1 MDTQQKRL
9 YQARKKV
16 GLTQK
21 QAADL
26 AGLSLRGYV
35 RYELEDDNNKREI
48 PAKVLTVY
56 AQKGININW
65 LLTGNGEMSLSALDG
80 DADSGA
86 PHRLSNGLLAVGDTI
101 FVPLSPV
108 KACCG
113 AGFTVYPADYSLDET
128 VAVKRGDVGQLV
140 EGQLPYAVET
150 EGRSMEGYGI
160 PQGSTVIVNPA
171 ESISSGDVI
180 MIIVDEKAAIK
191 KLFVKP
197 DGEEFVASGGER
209 IYATRAELE
218 EGYYVR
224 KCGKVMLVISP
235 PEHGV

>member
-9 YQARKKV
+9 YLARKNV
-16 GLTQK
+16 LGLTQK
-21 QAADL
+21 QAAEL
-26 AGLSLRGYV
+26 AGLSLRAYV
-35 RYELEDDNNKREI
+35 RYELEDEENKREI

-65 LLTGNGEMSLSALDG
+65 LLTGCGNMKLDD
-80 DADSGA
+80 DADCGA
-86 PHRLSNGLLAVGDTI
+86 PHRLSNGLLAAGDTI

-113 AGFTVYPADYSLDET
+113 AGFMVYPADYSLDET
-128 VAVKRGDVGQLV
+128 IAVKRGDLGQLV

-197 DGEEFVASGGER
+197 GGEDFVASSGER
-209 IYATRAELE
+209 IYATREELE